1 MSDLDFKKITKT
13 LRPFF
18 GFPDDDDRFCL
29 FIAALETTWKK
40 KPSKLGSQDK
50 SVAFQYDEQ
59 YYEGVDNDTKLANK
73 IKEWSNFFACLDK
86 YKKEINTNEFKKQ
99 EAIAIIN
106 RYKNSTSNSTDNF
119 IRAVITKYTNPN
131 IFTMGPITGDIPYDD
146 VKQTIGTCDDS
157 TKHFSF
163 IYSKYLLRKSL
174 EDGKNSAVP
183 SDPFWEKEVVGTQNE
198 YFRME
203 GNPEQIYKRDAE
215 GNAIPVGKGSDAMR
229 VAENDKCMGTKINDT
244 KCKDILEK
252 CIEGKSDVD
261 IAECKKFMQDSSY
274 FDVAQE
280 EIQKMLPDIALMV
293 LRKVFKFNRTTNPE
307 TNLVEAETFG
317 EWLLRQKTLVD
328 EPTFKKIQQN
338 DKLKTYIEGLV
349 SKVNSNPTI
358 LNPSYLGDGKT
369 VNKTNYNSIFNGW
382 LSTKYGIPGRIMFK
396 NKRNNLNVTRQ
407 IDLVSNNLL
416 FTRNS
421 MQSRI
426 MLLPGG
432 KILVNGSTFPFVSV
446 LTGGSNDDDEY
457 NQDGGAIGYFRS
469 VADNE
474 MFKPNGPLL
483 KELTANMKA
492 TADAYG
498 IRFDFKTLN
507 EKIDSLIKSEKGL
520 FQAAAATLAFFSDA
534 ERYGKYDKS
543 QVLTV
548 DTAIELAKARDER
561 LNRVDNKTND
571 LIAAL
576 QKLADSFNNALTEET
591 KKSVTPSTGTL

>member
-29 FIAALETTWKK
+29 FIAALETSWKK
-40 KPSKLGSQDK
+40 SDLGSQDK
-50 SVAFQYDEQ
+50 NIVFQYNEE
-59 YYEGVDNDTKLANK
+59 YYEGADPGAKLANK
-73 IKEWSNFFACLDK
+73 DKEWSDFFGCL
-86 YKKEINTNEFKKQ
+86 
-99 EAIAIIN
+99 
-106 RYKNSTSNSTDNF
+106 
-119 IRAVITKYTNPN
+119 TKYTNEINVNEDKREIVKAIIVRYKNHTSNSNDTFIRDVITRYTKPD
-131 IFTMGPITGDIPYDD
+131 IFTMGPITGKIPYNIRET
-146 VKQTIGTCDDS
+146 VTGTCDKS

-183 SDPFWEKEVVGTQNE
+183 SDPFWKKEVAGTQSE

-215 GNAIPVGKGSDAMR
+215 GNAIPVGKGSEAMR
-229 VAENDKCMGTKINDT
+229 AAETDKCMGTKINDT
-244 KCKDILEK
+244 DPTSKECKVVLEK
-252 CIEGKSDVD
+252 CIEGTD
-261 IAECKKFMQDSSY
+261 IDMCKAFMQDPNY
-274 FDVAQE
+274 FKIAE
-280 EIQKMLPDIALMV
+280 GEIQKMLPDIALMV

-328 EPTFKKIQQN
+328 EPTFKNIQDN
-338 DKLKTYIEGLV
+338 GKLKTYIEGLV

-421 MQSRI
+421 MQSKV

-446 LTGGSNDDDEY
+446 LTGGSNDDNEY

-571 LIAAL
+571 LIVAL